1 MELRIFSNSCCT
13 ANLEKD
19 LREKMEAKVLAEFPN
34 YTTKASAIEYLLKQA
49 VDTQSS
55 GECNAA
61 EVNELNAKIEAYQV
75 QEEYLKA
82 EIEKL
87 KNAPAKVVEKTVNV
101 EVPQKVFDAEFYQYL
116 KQVAFLVDESFCKKN
131 DVNALVK
138 RVFDHYR
145 RQGNFIFTADDEAI
159 LKQNGLM

>member
-13 ANLEKD
+13 ANLDKD

-55 GECNAA
+55 GEGNVA
-61 EVNELNAKIEAYQV
+61 EVTELNAKIEAYQV

-101 EVPQKVFDAEFYQYL
+101 EVPQK
-116 KQVAFLVDESFCKKN
+116 AFLAV
-131 DVNALVK
+131 
-138 RVFDHYR
+138 
-145 RQGNFIFTADDEAI
+145 
-159 LKQNGLM
+159 LKLD